1 MSLDLTLLRSV
12 QLCKHICGLCVSLW
26 FVILIPC
33 IVEAQR
39 RGVSLTGTVTEIVAL
54 TIAPNS
60 SHSDIDLNT
69 VSTGSSV
76 RLTLSGAG
84 VKSPVIRVRL
94 LVRSNTGFNISGI
107 LESNTVL
114 LTQLWVIDVRAT
126 GKLVSREAI
135 ESLEIP
141 QDFDM
146 RGRKDTEASKGSSNS
161 SKKSSIFDVTHPF
174 LLLSGPRVSLG
185 GTLESPNNALQI
197 TVLIRLKPQSTGD
210 WRVHLTFLNNKQGP
224 KS

>member
-26 FVILIPC
+26 LVIVIPY

-126 GKLVSREAI
+126 GKLVSGKLLRTSRYRRTSICEA
-135 ESLEIP
+135 ERTQRRPRGLRTLRKSL
-141 QDFDM
+141 
-146 RGRKDTEASKGSSNS
+146 
-161 SKKSSIFDVTHPF
+161 PF
-174 LLLSGPRVSLG
+174 SMFHTPS
-185 GTLESPNNALQI
+185 
-197 TVLIRLKPQSTGD
+197 
-210 WRVHLTFLNNKQGP
+210 FC
-224 KS
+224 